1 MFVSFAYLLPSNG
14 DGMKW
19 QPYVRYVENDP
30 DAGFTADESDLGE
43 LGLNMIINGHNAR
56 LNLNWSSGDAFLTGL
71 PVADVDK
78 LSFGVQIQI

>member
-1 MFVSFAYLLPSNG
+1 MFVSLAYLLPGDG

-19 QPYVRYVENDP
+19 QPYVRYVSNEP
-30 DAGFTADESDLGE
+30 DDGFVSSDTDLTE

-56 LNLNWSSGDAFLTGL
+56 LNLNWSSGDAHLSGL

-78 LSFGVQIQI
+78 LSFGVQVQI